1 MGGEG
6 TGRDG
11 MGGEGMG
18 GAGMDG
24 DGMGGREARDAPHAL
39 LAGGGTGG
47 HVFPALAV
55 AEELLARGWRVSFA
69 GTTSGLEARL
79 VPERGIPFYVLPAR
93 PLLGRGSLARLGA
106 LATLA
111 RSAVSAARLIRR
123 LGVTAVLG
131 TGGYASA
138 PAVVGGRLTGRPVL
152 LLEPNARAGVA
163 NRWLSRCATAAAV
176 GYAETASGL
185 RCPATVT
192 GVPVRG
198 EFFAVPEVGGGSGEG
213 VAGGISGDSSA
224 AAPGTSD
231 DSATLGAAGASSE
244 APATLGATRASSDA
258 PATRG
263 ATGAS
268 SSLLVLGGSQG
279 ARQLN
284 RALPAAAALLLAA
297 MPELRIVHQAG
308 ARHLDE
314 TRAAYAAAGAG
325 PRQVRVVAF
334 LEDVAGAMAACR
346 LLVSRAGAITVA
358 EICAAGRAALLAP
371 LAIAKGHQQDNARV
385 LAAAGGAEVLSLPDL
400 EPAPLAAR
408 LGALLGDGPRLAAMG
423 RAARALARPDAAAA
437 IAGLLAELAGGRA

>member
-1 MGGEG
+1 
-6 TGRDG
+6 
-11 MGGEGMG
+11 
-18 GAGMDG
+18 MDG
-24 DGMGGREARDAPHAL
+24 KDAREARHAL

-69 GTTSGLEARL
+69 GTPTGLEARL
-79 VPERGIPFYVLPAR
+79 VPERGIDFHVLPAR
-93 PLLGRGSLARLGA
+93 PLLGRGPVAQARA

-111 RSAVSAARLIRR
+111 RSAVSAAGLIRR
-123 LGVTAVLG
+123 LRVTAVLG
-131 TGGYASA
+131 TGGYVSA

-176 GYAETASGL
+176 GYAETARGL

-192 GVPVRG
+192 GVPVRP
-198 EFFAVPEVGGGSGEG
+198 EFFAVPELSRNA
-213 VAGGISGDSSA
+213 AGGVSGLS
-224 AAPGTSD
+224 
-231 DSATLGAAGASSE
+231 GAGELSTSE
-244 APATLGATRASSDA
+244 APAILGATRA
-258 PATRG
+258 
-263 ATGAS
+263 
-268 SSLLVLGGSQG
+268 LLVLGGSQG

-284 RALPAAAALLLAA
+284 RALPAAAALLLAG

-314 TRAAYAAAGAG
+314 TRAAYAAAGAS
-325 PRQVRVVAF
+325 PRQVQVVPF
-334 LEDVAGAMAACR
+334 LDDVAGAMAACS
-346 LLVSRAGAITVA
+346 LLVSRAGAVTVA

-385 LAAAGGAEVLSLPDL
+385 LAAAGGAEVLALPDL
-400 EPAPLAAR
+400 EPAPLASR
-408 LGALLGDGPRLAAMG
+408 LGALLADGPRLAAMG

-437 IAGLLAELAGGRA
+437 IAGLLEELAGGRG

>member
-11 MGGEGMG
+11 M
-18 GAGMDG
+18 DG
-24 DGMGGREARDAPHAL
+24 DGMGGRDARDAPHAL

-69 GTTSGLEARL
+69 GTPSGLEARL

-93 PLLGRGSLARLGA
+93 PLLGRGPLARVGA

-111 RSAVSAARLIRR
+111 RSAVSAAGLIRR

-138 PAVVGGRLTGRPVL
+138 PAVVGGRLTRRPVL

-198 EFFAVPEVGGGSGEG
+198 EFFAIPELAEGGASGE
-213 VAGGISGDSSA
+213 SSPA
-224 AAPGTSD
+224 ARGTS
-231 DSATLGAAGASSE
+231 ST
-244 APATLGATRASSDA
+244 PATLGAS
-258 PATRG
+258 G
-263 ATGAS
+263 A
-268 SSLLVLGGSQG
+268 SLLVLGGSQG

-325 PRQVRVVAF
+325 PRQVQVVAF
-334 LEDVAGAMAACR
+334 LEDMAGAMAACR

-371 LAIAKGHQQDNARV
+371 LAIAKGHQ
-385 LAAAGGAEVLSLPDL
+385 
-400 EPAPLAAR
+400 
-408 LGALLGDGPRLAAMG
+408 
-423 RAARALARPDAAAA
+423 
-437 IAGLLAELAGGRA
+437 

>member
-1 MGGEG
+1 M
-6 TGRDG
+6 
-11 MGGEGMG
+11 
-18 GAGMDG
+18 
-24 DGMGGREARDAPHAL
+24 

-69 GTTSGLEARL
+69 GTASGLEARL
-79 VPERGIPFYVLPAR
+79 VPERGIDFHVLSAR
-93 PLLGRGSLARLGA
+93 PLLGRGPVAQALA

-111 RSAVSAARLIRR
+111 RSAVSAAGLIRR

-131 TGGYASA
+131 TGGYVSA

-163 NRWLSRCATAAAV
+163 NRWLSRFATAAAV
-176 GYAETASGL
+176 GYAETARGL
-185 RCPATVT
+185 KCPATVT
-192 GVPVRG
+192 GVPVRA
-198 EFFAVPEVGGGSGEG
+198 EFFSVPELSRN
-213 VAGGISGDSSA
+213 AMGGISWFSSPA
-224 AAPGTSD
+224 EPGT
-231 DSATLGAAGASSE
+231 SE
-244 APATLGATRASSDA
+244 APAALGATRA
-258 PATRG
+258 
-263 ATGAS
+263 
-268 SSLLVLGGSQG
+268 SLLVLGGSQG
-279 ARQLN
+279 ARQIN
-284 RALPAAAALLLAA
+284 RALPAAAALLLAG

-314 TRAAYAAAGAG
+314 TRAAYAAAGAS
-325 PRQVRVVAF
+325 PRQVQVVAF
-334 LEDVAGAMAACR
+334 VDDVAGAMAACS

-371 LAIAKGHQQDNARV
+371 LAIAKGHQQDNARL
-385 LAAAGGAEVLSLPDL
+385 LATAGGAELLALPDL

-437 IAGLLAELAGGRA
+437 IAGLLEELAGGRA